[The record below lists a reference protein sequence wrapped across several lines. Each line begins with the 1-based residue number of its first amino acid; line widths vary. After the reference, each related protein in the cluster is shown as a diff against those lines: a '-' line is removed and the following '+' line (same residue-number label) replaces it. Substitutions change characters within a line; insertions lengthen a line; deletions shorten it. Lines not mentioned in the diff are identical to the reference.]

1 MNKDRPKRQNAPHR
15 GSPNER
21 PQPPAWVH
29 LYGLHAV
36 TTALQ
41 NPERQPGLL
50 YFDQKKE
57 AALRVALEPILEQHN
72 NPPPLQATSAQYMGS
87 LVPDGAPHQGVV
99 LKTRPL
105 PNADLKTVCKRLFDE
120 PGLVVVLDQVTDPQN
135 VGAIIRSAV
144 AFNVQAIVTTDR
156 NAPFET
162 GSLSRAAVGGVDH
175 LPWVRVTNLAD
186 ALNILAETGAVLM
199 GLDGSEGA
207 EDIFVPPRK
216 RRVLVLGAEGKGLRE
231 KTKETVDA
239 LVRLPTN
246 PEFPH
251 LNVSAAAA
259 AALMMLKV

>member
-1 MNKDRPKRQNAPHR
+1 MKKDRPKRQNASFR

-36 TTALQ
+36 SAALE
-41 NPERQPGLL
+41 NPERQPSLL
-50 YFDQKKE
+50 YFDKKKE
-57 AALRVALEPILEQHN
+57 DALRPVLEPILEQHD
-72 NPPPLQATSAQYMGS
+72 NPPPLQATSAQFMGT

-105 PNADLKTVCKRLFDE
+105 GNTELKTVCDRLFE
-120 PGLVVVLDQVTDPQN
+120 TPGLVVVLDQVTDPQN

-144 AFNVQAIVTTDR
+144 AFGAQAIVTTDR

-162 GSLSRAAVGGVDH
+162 GSLARAAVGGVDR
-175 LPWVRVTNLAD
+175 LPWVRVTNLAE
-186 ALNILAETGAVLM
+186 ALNKLAETGAVLM
-199 GLDGSEGA
+199 GLDGSEEA

-231 KTKETVDA
+231 KSKETVDV
-239 LVRLPTN
+239 LMRLPTN
-246 PEFPH
+246 PDFPH

-259 AALMMLKV
+259 AALLMLKV

>member
-1 MNKDRPKRQNAPHR
+1 MNNERPRRQNAPFR

-29 LYGLHAV
+29 LYGIHAV
-36 TTALQ
+36 TAALE
-41 NPERQPGLL
+41 NKDRRLGML

-57 AALRVALEPILEQHN
+57 DALRQILEPIMENHD
-72 NPPPLQATSAQYMGS
+72 NPPPLQATSAQYMGT

-105 PNADLKTVCKRLFDE
+105 DNTDLKTVCDKLFDE
-120 PGLVVVLDQVTDPQN
+120 PGIVVVLDQVTDPQN

-144 AFNVQAIVTTDR
+144 AFNAQAIVTTDR

-162 GSLSRAAVGGVDH
+162 GSLSRAAVGGVDI
-175 LPWVRVTNLAD
+175 LPWARVTNLAD
-186 ALNILAETGAVLM
+186 ALNKLAETGAVLM

-207 EDIFVPPRK
+207 EEIFVPPRK

-231 KTKETVDA
+231 KTKETVDV
-239 LVRLPTN
+239 LMRLPTN
-246 PEFPH
+246 PDFPH

-259 AALMMLKV
+259 AALLMLKV